1 MSNTTAAPLAHRIP
15 DACNRIGVGKSTLYE
30 LIQAGEIKPLKIGS
44 RTLIPESELQKLLAK
59 RMEAAA

>member
-1 MSNTTAAPLAHRIP
+1 MRNTTTAPLAHRVP